1 MDESRSHRLREPYVS
16 TLCIANALNFL
27 DSIAAI
33 AKQEPKKRVP
43 LSSSSSSQPRHQS
56 PSTASHA
63 SPRTED
69 DASTDDPTNE
79 HLSAEATSTSPKP
92 VNVDSHCSADPPPSI
107 EESSGSD
114 ADELTPA
121 SDEVTDDDSSS
132 ECEIIGQLSS
142 CTGDSVEASEAECTL
157 ATEFEQ
163 NEKSSRVKTTLITL
177 TGRQRNK
184 HKSKKLDKKRK
195 GCIHLYGMGAGSFT
209 AMESYMNT

>member
-63 SPRTED
+63 SPRTEG

-79 HLSAEATSTSPKP
+79 HLSAEATPKP
-92 VNVDSHCSADPPPSI
+92 VDVDSHCSVDPPPSI
-107 EESSGSD
+107 EESSGTD

-132 ECEIIGQLSS
+132 ECESIGQLSS
-142 CTGDSVEASEAECTL
+142 CTDDSERPLEASDAECTL
-157 ATEFEQ
+157 TTESEQ
-163 NEKSSRVKTTLITL
+163 NEKSSRIKTTLITL
-177 TGRQRNK
+177 KGRRRNK